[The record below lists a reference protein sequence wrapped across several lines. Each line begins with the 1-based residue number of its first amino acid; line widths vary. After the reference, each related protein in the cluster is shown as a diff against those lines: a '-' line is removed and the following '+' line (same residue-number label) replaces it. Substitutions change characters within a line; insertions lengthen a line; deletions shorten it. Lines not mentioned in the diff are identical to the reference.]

1 MTEGRGVYLSIQSSF
16 PRGAS
21 WRTDMR
27 PVNLVQR
34 PAIPSFTRETFPPV
48 GSSAGGEHP
57 TDLAALAPQVSSPN
71 CHQHIGAGRH
81 VLHVP
86 MGGAMQRC

>member
-1 MTEGRGVYLSIQSSF
+1 MTEGRGIYLSVQRSF

-34 PAIPSFTRETFPPV
+34 PAIPSFTRETFLPV
-48 GSSAGGEHP
+48 GSSAGGERA
-57 TDLAALAPQVSSPN
+57 TDLAALAPRVSSPN
-71 CHQHIGAGRH
+71 CHQHVGAGRH
-81 VLHVP
+81 VLRVLV
-86 MGGAMQRC
+86 GGAMQRR

>member
-1 MTEGRGVYLSIQSSF
+1 MTEGKGIYLSVQRSF

-34 PAIPSFTRETFPPV
+34 PAIRSFTRETFPRLGPPPAASV
-48 GSSAGGEHP
+48 RLTSPRLRRGSLYRIATGMLVPAGMSF
-57 TDLAALAPQVSSPN
+57 VS
-71 CHQHIGAGRH
+71 Q
-81 VLHVP
+81 
-86 MGGAMQRC
+86 

>member
-1 MTEGRGVYLSIQSSF
+1 VTEGRGIYLSVQRSF

-34 PAIPSFTRETFPPV
+34 PAIPSFTRETFLPV
-48 GSSAGGEHP
+48 GPPPAASVRLTSPRLRRGSLHRIATSTLVPAGMSF
-57 TDLAALAPQVSSPN
+57 VS
-71 CHQHIGAGRH
+71 Q
-81 VLHVP
+81 
-86 MGGAMQRC
+86 